1 MRRIRRHLVRLSSL
15 VLVAACVTPAPLPD
29 PSILE
34 VTPAT
39 EVADLI
45 ATDRA
50 FAAAAADRD
59 GIVALTAMFAPNVI
73 MPIPGNRFAEG
84 AVQASDALA
93 SNPDNARSTL
103 DWVPVRGGISADGQ
117 HGFTYGYM
125 TMLKRDGTMVPLKY
139 LSYWINRPEGWRV
152 AAYKRRPRPAGEVS
166 MAMLPPVVPPRM
178 LPISA
183 NTAEINMFQASLRD
197 AERAFSDSAQTM
209 GIGPAFAFFGTP
221 DAMNM
226 GGPESA
232 EFVIGSEA
240 IGREI
245 AGDSPAGGSPV
256 HWSADRVIV
265 ASTGDLGVTFG
276 TIRPNAAGASEGTAE
291 GVPFFTIW
299 RRATVS
305 DPWRYIAE

>member
-1 MRRIRRHLVRLSSL
+1 MRSTITFVRLAAL
-15 VLVAACVTPAPLPD
+15 IGVAACTAPPVD
-29 PSILE
+29 TAILE

-39 EVADLI
+39 EVADLL

-73 MPIPGNRFAEG
+73 MPVPGNRFAEG
-84 AVQASDALA
+84 AVQASEALA
-93 SNPDNARSTL
+93 ANPDNARSTL

-117 HGFTYGYM
+117 HGFTYGHM
-125 TMLKRDGTMVPLKY
+125 TMLKRDGSIVPLKY
-139 LSYWINRPEGWRV
+139 LAYWINRPEGWRV

-166 MAMLPPVVPPRM
+166 LAMLPPIAPPRL

-183 NTAEINMFQASLRD
+183 NTAEINMFQQSLRD

-209 GIGPAFAFFGTP
+209 GIGPAFELFGAP

-226 GGPESA
+226 GGPERV
-232 EFVIGSEA
+232 EFVIGAAE
-240 IGREI
+240 IGREV
-245 AGDSPAGGSPV
+245 ASGGPPGGSPV

-265 ASTGDLGVTFG
+265 SSTGDLGVTFG
-276 TIRPNAAGASEGTAE
+276 MIRPNTANASGPPPD
-291 GVPFFTIW
+291 GIPFFTIW
-299 RRATVS
+299 RRATPA

>member
-1 MRRIRRHLVRLSSL
+1 MHSIRRSFVRLAL
-15 VLVAACVTPAPLPD
+15 PLVAAACVAPPPEPA
-29 PSILE
+29 IMQ

-39 EVADLI
+39 EAADLI

-59 GIVALTAMFAPNVI
+59 GITALTAMFAPNVI

-93 SNPDNARSTL
+93 ANPDNARSTL

-117 HGFTYGYM
+117 HGFTYGHM
-125 TMLKRDGTMVPLKY
+125 TMLKRDGTIVPLKY
-139 LSYWINRPEGWRV
+139 LAYWIQRPEGWRV

-166 MAMLPPVVPPRM
+166 LAVLPSIVPPRM
-178 LPISA
+178 MPISA
-183 NTAEINMFQASLRD
+183 NTSEINMFQASLRD

-209 GIGPAFAFFGTP
+209 GIGPAFELFGTP
-221 DAMNM
+221 DAMNF
-226 GGPESA
+226 GGGESA
-232 EFVIGSEA
+232 DFVIGSEA

-245 AGDSPAGGSPV
+245 GAGYPAGGSPV

-265 ASTGDLGVTFG
+265 SSTSDLGVTFG
-276 TIRPNAAGASEGTAE
+276 MIRPNTTATPEWPAE

-299 RRATVS
+299 RRATVA

>member
-1 MRRIRRHLVRLSSL
+1 MRSIGRTLVRLSAL
-15 VLVAACVTPAPLPD
+15 VGVIACTSTLPEPA
-29 PSILE
+29 ILE

-39 EVADLI
+39 EVADLL

-73 MPIPGNRFAEG
+73 MPVPGGRFAEG

-117 HGFTYGYM
+117 HGFTYGHM

-139 LSYWINRPEGWRV
+139 LAYWINRPEGWRV
-152 AAYKRRPRPAGEVS
+152 AAYKRRPRPTGEVS
-166 MAMLPPVVPPRM
+166 MAMRPPIVPPRM

-183 NTAEINMFQASLRD
+183 NTAEINMFQTSLRD

-209 GIGPAFAFFGTP
+209 GIGPAFELFGSP

-226 GGPESA
+226 GGPETA
-232 EFVIGSEA
+232 EFVIGAEA
-240 IGREI
+240 IAREV
-245 AGDSPAGGSPV
+245 GSGYPSGGSPV
-256 HWSADRVIV
+256 TWSADRVIV
-265 ASTGDLGVTFG
+265 SSTGDLGVTFG
-276 TIRPNAAGASEGTAE
+276 MIRSNTPAATGPAPEGI
-291 GVPFFTIW
+291 PFFTIW
-299 RRATVS
+299 RRATVN

>member
-1 MRRIRRHLVRLSSL
+1 MRSIGRTIVRLSALVVVSACSTSL
-15 VLVAACVTPAPLPD
+15 PEPA
-29 PSILE
+29 ILE

-39 EVADLI
+39 EVADLL

-73 MPIPGNRFAEG
+73 MPVPGNRFAEG
-84 AVQASDALA
+84 AVQASEALA

-103 DWVPVRGGISADGQ
+103 DWVPIRGGISADGQ
-117 HGFTYGYM
+117 HGFTYGHM

-139 LSYWINRPEGWRV
+139 LAYWINRPEGWRV

-166 MAMLPPVVPPRM
+166 MEMLPPIVPPRM
-178 LPISA
+178 QPASA

-197 AERAFSDSAQTM
+197 AEQAFSDSAQTM
-209 GIGPAFAFFGTP
+209 GVGPAFEFFGTP

-226 GGPESA
+226 GGPETA

-245 AGDSPAGGSPV
+245 GRDYPSGGSPV

-265 ASTGDLGVTFG
+265 SSTGDLGVTFG
-276 TIRPNAAGASEGTAE
+276 MIRPNTPGATGPAPEGI
-291 GVPFFTIW
+291 PFFTVW
-299 RRATVS
+299 RRATPS

>member
-1 MRRIRRHLVRLSSL
+1 MRSIRRPLVRLSSL
-15 VLVAACVTPAPLPD
+15 VFLAACVTPPPPD
-29 PSILE
+29 PAILE

-73 MPIPGNRFAEG
+73 MPTPDNRFAEG
-84 AVQASDALA
+84 AVQASHALA
-93 SNPDNARSTL
+93 ANPDNARSTL

-125 TMLKRDGTMVPLKY
+125 SMLKRDGTMVPLKY
-139 LSYWINRPEGWRV
+139 LSYWIVRPEGWRV

-166 MAMLPPVVPPRM
+166 MAMLPPAVPPRM

-232 EFVIGSEA
+232 EFVIGSDA

-245 AGDSPAGGSPV
+245 AGEGPAGGSPV

-276 TIRPNAAGASEGTAE
+276 MIRPNMPGSTGAATDGI
-291 GVPFFTIW
+291 PFFTVW

>member
-1 MRRIRRHLVRLSSL
+1 MRSTRRSFVRLSAL
-15 VLVAACVTPAPLPD
+15 VLVAACAAPLPQ
-29 PSILE
+29 STILE

-50 FAAAAADRD
+50 FAAAAANRD
-59 GIVALTAMFAPNVI
+59 GITALTTMFAPNVI
-73 MPIPGNRFAEG
+73 MPVPGNRFAEG
-84 AVQASDALA
+84 AVQASEALA

-103 DWVPVRGGISADGQ
+103 DWVPTRGGISADGQ

-139 LSYWINRPEGWRV
+139 LAYWINRPEGWRV
-152 AAYKRRPRPAGEVS
+152 AAYKRRPRPTGEVS
-166 MAMLPPVVPPRM
+166 MAMLPPIVPPQLM
-178 LPISA
+178 PISA
-183 NTAEINMFQASLRD
+183 NNAEINMFRSSLRE

-209 GIGPAFAFFGTP
+209 GIGAAFAFFGTP

-240 IGREI
+240 IGREVS
-245 AGDSPAGGSPV
+245 GGGPAEGSPV

-265 ASTGDLGVTFG
+265 SSTGDLGVTFG
-276 TIRPNAAGASEGTAE
+276 MIKPNTPGATGPAVD
-291 GVPFFTIW
+291 GIPFFTIW
-299 RRATVS
+299 RRATVN